1 MAEVTLKVTKRETG
15 KQIGKQYRKSGQVP
29 GVYYIKG
36 EEAIPV
42 LSDPMSLRPI
52 IYTQQTKIVNLEIE
66 GEEIRKCVI
75 KDVVMHP
82 VTEQITHFDLMGLK
96 DDQIISVQIP
106 FKFIGQSP
114 GVMAGGVFGTV
125 MYKVKVKCLP
135 ADLPEFLEIDISD
148 LEVGSS
154 AYLDPIREK
163 YPNVEFAIK
172 GNAVVCTVSRPR
184 VETETEEGAVATEG
198 ETAVETGAET
208 EA

>member
-1 MAEVTLKVTKRETG
+1 MAEVTLKVKRRETG
-15 KQIGKQYRKSGQVP
+15 KQIGKQYRNSGQVP

-66 GEEIRKCVI
+66 GEDIRKCVI

-96 DDQIISVQIP
+96 DDQKITVQVP
-106 FKFIGQSP
+106 FKFVGKSP
-114 GVMAGGVFGTV
+114 GVMSGGVFGTV
-125 MYKVKVKCLP
+125 MYKTKIKCLP
-135 ADLPEFLEIDISD
+135 ADLPEFLEIDISS
-148 LEVGSS
+148 LAVGSS

-163 YPNVEFAIK
+163 YPNIEFAIK

-184 VETETEEGAVATEG
+184 VETEVEEGAEVAE
-198 ETAVETGAET
+198 GAET
-208 EA
+208 AEAEA